1 MAKKHKHSDNGV
13 ALDTALSI
21 ADLRGVCAQAAVE
34 STGDLWNGSHKVVE
48 ADRGDSWSLYV
59 VKGSVTGWNKF
70 MTFMVNFDSEGGRST
85 LQTEII
91 TYSTSQT
98 TLMYFIPVSP
108 KKMVARHTYLQF
120 VNKVANTVKL
130 ADRSARV
137 ALSEGEWMPAAA
149 LPSAG
154 TAPAAIAP
162 VPPPVVVATPTLLPP
177 PPPPPAP
184 AQSSVMIASP
194 IQTALP
200 TYPTDTG
207 AVDDRTQKVPR
218 KSRSAHWRVTPQG
231 LASIPLVSTLV
242 IGRQPSSGSN
252 EGAFVTV
259 PKSEN
264 TVSKSHAKFELVDG
278 VVHVTDLGSA
288 NGTILV
294 GPADELIDCQ
304 PNTPTPV
311 PSGYV
316 IELGDF
322 VVTLDAPAGA
332 SA

>member
-1 MAKKHKHSDNGV
+1 MAKKHKHSNNGV
-13 ALDTALSI
+13 ALDTALSV
-21 ADLRGVCAQAAVE
+21 ADLRAVCAQAAVE

-48 ADRGDSWSLYV
+48 AEQGDSWSLYV
-59 VKGSVTGWNKF
+59 VKGSLTGWNKF
-70 MTFMVNFDSEGGRST
+70 MTFMVNFNSVGGRST

-91 TYSTSQT
+91 SYSTTQT

-130 ADRSARV
+130 ADQSARI
-137 ALSEGEWMPAAA
+137 ALSEGEWMQAAA

-154 TAPAAIAP
+154 TAPAPATAP
-162 VPPPVVVATPTLLPP
+162 VTSPVAAGPTLPLPP
-177 PPPPPAP
+177 PPPPQVQRSVVIAP
-184 AQSSVMIASP
+184 PVETS
-194 IQTALP
+194 LP
-200 TYPTDTG
+200 THPSETDV
-207 AVDDRTQKVPR
+207 VDDGTQKVPR
-218 KSRSAHWRVTPQG
+218 KARSAHWRVTPQG
-231 LASIPLVSTLV
+231 LASVPLVSSLV
-242 IGRQPSSGSN
+242 IGRQPSGAN

-259 PKSEN
+259 PRSED
-264 TVSKSHAKFELVDG
+264 TVSKRHVMFELVDG

-294 GPADELIDCQ
+294 GPADELIDCE

-311 PSGYV
+311 PAGYT

-332 SA
+332 ST